1 MIMST
6 RNTEATAM
14 YSGEG
19 GSCVNVTI
27 DGIPYCALEV
37 DEEINLDDGVDFLGI
52 RFVRVPGVDW
62 LPRRHN

>member
-1 MIMST
+1 M
-6 RNTEATAM
+6 
-14 YSGEG
+14 
-19 GSCVNVTI
+19 NVTI